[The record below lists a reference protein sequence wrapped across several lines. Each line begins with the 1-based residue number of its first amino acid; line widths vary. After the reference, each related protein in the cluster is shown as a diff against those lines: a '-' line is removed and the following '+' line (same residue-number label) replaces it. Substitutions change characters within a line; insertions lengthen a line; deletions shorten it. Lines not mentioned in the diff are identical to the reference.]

1 MQSFGKKLREQREA
15 KKISQNELAKLIEA
29 HHSAIGKYE
38 RDEVRPSI
46 DVVVKIADVLDT
58 TVGYLL
64 GETNDANALQDPV
77 MLKRL
82 NDINELPQKERD
94 ALLLTVD
101 AFLRD
106 FKTKRTYT

>member
-1 MQSFGKKLREQREA
+1 
-15 KKISQNELAKLIEA
+15 
-29 HHSAIGKYE
+29 
-38 RDEVRPSI
+38 
-46 DVVVKIADVLDT
+46 
-58 TVGYLL
+58 
-64 GETNDANALQDPV
+64 

-106 FKTKRTYT
+106 FKTKRAYA